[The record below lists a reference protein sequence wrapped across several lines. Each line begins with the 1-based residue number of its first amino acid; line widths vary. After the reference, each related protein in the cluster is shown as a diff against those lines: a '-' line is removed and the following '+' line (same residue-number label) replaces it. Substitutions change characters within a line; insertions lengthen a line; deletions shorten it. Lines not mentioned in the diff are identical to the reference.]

1 MYAIQAMFHTAGAV
15 IFVIFTSVHI
25 VWSLNCTDRT
35 CFITTGSRSF
45 GEQVHEIAERYSN
58 ANFTVIVHQGVY
70 NSTNGKLMNFINFQH
85 VTFSKHLNEGF
96 VVIACPTASYNFSSI
111 NGIGIEDSDNITISG
126 LNFTKCGRYSSGL
139 YISNSTNV
147 LITNSS
153 FHHNTDNGLQIIFG
167 NSIIITHCDFFSNVA
182 THSDSSSDLINTN
195 VTRNRG
201 TGLGIFLGNQS
212 NVKIIIEGC
221 TFTNNIAYKSDE
233 YDPDNEARPYG
244 FIPSGNGGGVYMQL
258 LGVRNSCISISSCD
272 FAKNK
277 AINQGGALVLL
288 PVNSNGNTLD
298 ISDCRFIENRVLG
311 YSLSSRKDTV
321 DRLHVDD
328 FINTINTYFSSNDL
342 YLKSLYNL
350 SFSDLRSTGGSG
362 GAISVSLFGT
372 VEYNK
377 LYVRNTY
384 FLNNTA
390 FAAGSISFVV
400 NGLLS
405 NIDNGVDSN
414 QAFIDK

>member
-1 MYAIQAMFHTAGAV
+1 MFHTASAV
-15 IFVIFTSVHI
+15 IFVTFTSVHI

-35 CFITTGSRSF
+35 CFITTGGRSF
-45 GEQVHEIAERYSN
+45 SEQVHEIAEHHSN
-58 ANFTVIVHQGVY
+58 ANFTVIVHQGMY
-70 NSTNGKLMNFINFQH
+70 NSTNGSIMNFINFQH
-85 VTFSKHLNEGF
+85 VTISKHLSEGF
-96 VVIACPTASYNFSSI
+96 VVIACPIASRNCSSI
-111 NGIGIEDSDNITISG
+111 NGIGIENSEDITISG
-126 LNFTKCGRYSSGL
+126 LNFTKCGPNSSGL
-139 YISNSTNV
+139 YIMNSTNV

-153 FHHNTDNGLQIIFG
+153 FHHNIGNGLQIVFG

-182 THSDSSSDLINTN
+182 TQLDSLSDLINTDL
-195 VTRNRG
+195 RNRS
-201 TGLGIFLGNQS
+201 TGLGIFLSNQS
-212 NVKIIIEGC
+212 NVKIVIEGC
-221 TFTNNIAYKSDE
+221 TFTNNIAYKTED
-233 YDPDNEARPYG
+233 YDPDNETRPYG

-258 LGVRNSCISISSCD
+258 IGVQNSCISISSCD

-288 PVNSNGNTLD
+288 PVDSNGNTLD
-298 ISDCRFIENRVLG
+298 ISNCRFIENRVLG

-328 FINTINTYFSSNDL
+328 FINTINSYFSSNDL
-342 YLKSLYNL
+342 DLKSLNNL

-372 VEYNK
+372 VENNK

-405 NIDNGVDSN
+405 NISDGVDSN